1 VPKST
6 TSPGDEAAIPSR
18 SSGAA
23 KRQESPGLDEAKHV
37 RAQQTAHRAELLRSG
52 RVFAAQMVEPLAGG
66 AFDTDS
72 YHAYIDGILQDLGKP
87 SDPLIRILVEQLAF
101 AHLRLAGLHG
111 SASSAKSTDAVK
123 VYNAAC
129 ARLMAEVRRSVLTI
143 DSMRGK
149 SPAIP
154 KLKIAK
160 TG

>member
-1 VPKST
+1 MTKPTNNQSDKQAM
-6 TSPGDEAAIPSR
+6 P
-18 SSGAA
+18 SGASSSS
-23 KRQESPGLDEAKHV
+23 KPPETPGPDEAKHA
-37 RAQQTAHRAELLRSG
+37 RAQQTAHRAELLRGG
-52 RVFAAQMVEPLAGG
+52 RVFAAQMVEALAGG

-72 YHAYIDGILQDLGKP
+72 FHAYIDGMLQDLGKP
-87 SDPLIRILVEQLAF
+87 SDPLVRILVEQLAF

-111 SASSAKSTDAVK
+111 SASSAKATDAVK

-129 ARLMAEVRRSVLTI
+129 SRLMAEVRRSVLTI